1 MNDALGPLAGQ
12 PFFVMD
18 GAGNDFVVVD
28 LRDGGAMS
36 AEAARALGDR
46 DGPFGCDQVIT
57 LTRDENRVS
66 MAIWNADGSE
76 AGACGNAAR
85 CVADILMTESGS
97 DRVTFG
103 SPSGDLAAAL
113 REGLIEVDMGIPRL
127 AWSEIPVARE
137 VEDTRRL
144 PLSPALLRDFDLP
157 QPAGVSMG
165 NPHAVFL
172 VEDAEAAPLE
182 AFGPLVE
189 TDPFFPDRVNCSV
202 ASIGGGHIRLR
213 TWERG
218 VGITK
223 ACGTAACAALVS
235 AHRLGLSGREAEI
248 RADGGTLRIRW
259 PETSGRVLMAGPTR
273 LHRRGV
279 F

>member
-1 MNDALGPLAGQ
+1 MSDPLLPLRGQ

-18 GAGNDFVVVD
+18 GAGNDFVIVD
-28 LRDGGAMS
+28 LRSGGAMTS
-36 AEAARALGDR
+36 EAAQELGDR
-46 DGPFGCDQVIT
+46 TGPFGCDQIIV
-57 LTRDENRVS
+57 LERNGSRDA

-85 CVADILMTESGS
+85 CVADLLLTENNA
-97 DRVTFG
+97 DAITFG
-103 SPSGDLAAAL
+103 SPAGELIAQKRD
-113 REGLIEVDMGIPRL
+113 GLIEVDMGAPRL
-127 AWSEIPVARE
+127 RWDEIPIASP
-137 VEDTRRL
+137 VEDTRHM
-144 PLSPALLRDFDLP
+144 PLDQELLDAFGLP

-165 NPHAVFL
+165 NPHAVFF
-172 VEDAEAAPLE
+172 VTDAETALLE

-189 TDPFFPDRVNCSV
+189 THAFFPDRVNCTV
-202 ASIGGGHIRLR
+202 ASLRDGTIRAR

-223 ACGTAACAALVS
+223 ACGTAACATLVS
-235 AHRLGLSGREAEI
+235 AHRLGLSEREARIE
-248 RADGGTLRIRW
+248 ADGGMLVIRW
-259 PETSGRVLMAGPTR
+259 PEETGRVLMAGPTK